1 MQGGNLLRSSFEA
14 VGSGASDSFVQ
25 DCSPFPEEEQQGTR
39 RRHPIAPMTDVDL
52 SLFPPGSPNSA
63 AVSLSDGNG
72 SQDKLWKERYNM
84 FILVLLCTYHP
95 GKLIARLTSHT
106 FMSKI

>member
-1 MQGGNLLRSSFEA
+1 MQGGGLLRSSFEA
-14 VGSGASDSFVQ
+14 VDSGSSESFVQ

-63 AVSLSDGNG
+63 PVSLSDGNG
-72 SQDKLWKERYNM
+72 SQEHKLWKERYNM

-95 GKLIARLTSHT
+95 SRQIDCKANIAY
-106 FMSKI
+106 FDV